1 MNGLN
6 QITFLSELNRLL
18 RELQELLNEYCEEL
32 TAEQEEYG
40 WEEKTN
46 RRNQPF

>member
-6 QITFLSELNRLL
+6 QITFLSELNRLT
-18 RELQELLNEYCEEL
+18 RELQELLNDYCEAL

-40 WEEKTN
+40 WEERAEN
-46 RRNQPF
+46 RNKPF